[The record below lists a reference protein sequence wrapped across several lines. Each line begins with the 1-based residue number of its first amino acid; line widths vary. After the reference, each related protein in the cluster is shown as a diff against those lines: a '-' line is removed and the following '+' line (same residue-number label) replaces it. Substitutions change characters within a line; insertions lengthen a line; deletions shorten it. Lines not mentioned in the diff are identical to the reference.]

1 VRALIW
7 SKPAEGGLVPVGL
20 SGRLRGA
27 SNTWAP
33 TLKLGRGIGMIG
45 IKAPAV
51 ALSEFFFKIAARE
64 REGTHCVETSDLGH
78 RRPRLSGCR
87 PPHRARGRAQTG
99 TTTTSSRGSRKSR
112 FYGVGGYDAAEQSV
126 ALEEGMRGEDAICLG
141 PACWLWALGTAID
154 LEHPGPSKQHGR
166 RSRVAK
172 DGLAFAPCVFTRNGS
187 QERSLDP
194 TASIVPT
201 ARRDD
206 RRRSC
211 RNRSHRAAAA

>member
-1 VRALIW
+1 MGADAQAGTGNRNDRDQGPGSRFVRILFQNCGSRAGRNALRGD
-7 SKPAEGGLVPVGL
+7 E
-20 SGRLRGA
+20 RLRP
-27 SNTWAP
+27 SETEV
-33 TLKLGRGIGMIG
+33 IGMPSS
-45 IKAPAV
+45 A
-51 ALSEFFFKIAARE
+51 S
-64 REGTHCVETSDLGH
+64 
-78 RRPRLSGCR
+78 RPRTCTDG
-87 PPHRARGRAQTG
+87 H
-99 TTTTSSRGSRKSR
+99 
-112 FYGVGGYDAAEQSV
+112 AEQSV